1 MKTNQTTEKCL
12 KNEYITDIKKIITVD
27 ELENIKDVML
37 ESANNP
43 NVFKEYKYIEKNNL
57 KDDLISII
65 KSCQKYNIHLRLT
78 DKNSKKQ
85 FIFVDNDFRFK
96 LYGACGTCTKSDTIY
111 HLSRLK
117 YVLNLENHKL
127 SRLSVYRILADRRKI
142 KDIEIDHIDKN
153 IQNNMLSNL
162 QAIPRKI
169 NGNPHFNRL
178 KTIDGMY
185 AKEKYCNQ
193 YECEYLLTFF

>member
-1 MKTNQTTEKCL
+1 MEENKTTEKSH
-12 KNEYITDIKKIITVD
+12 EYITDIKKIISVD
-27 ELENIKDVML
+27 ELESIKDIML
-37 ESANNP
+37 ESANS
-43 NVFKEYKYIEKNNL
+43 NVFKEYKYIEKDNL

-78 DKNSKKQ
+78 DKKSKKQ
-85 FIFVDNDFRFK
+85 FIFVDDFRFK

-127 SRLSVYRILADRRKI
+127 SRLSIYRILADRRKI
-142 KDIEIDHIDKN
+142 KDIEIDHIDGN
-153 IQNNMLSNL
+153 VQNNMLSNL

-169 NGNPHFNRL
+169 NGNPHFNML

-185 AKEKYCNQ
+185 AKESYCNKNN
-193 YECEYLLTFF
+193 CEYLLTFF